1 MALPKHLSFLRRGS
15 GGQCLEIFLDPICPA
30 SARAYHSITDNVL
43 PLIDAG
49 GKYHGQMSLV
59 TRIYPHPVHYLAG
72 FHTEALLLFGKTYP
86 EQFWDYFGQIFG
98 LMSKH
103 GAVEGNEFTGNQIR
117 DQLTE
122 LAMEVAEK
130 ANSIDKSSRA
140 SKTKEFREKLVNIPP
155 PSGRGPAEN
164 DVSKDLKY
172 LVRVGR
178 QNGIIVTL
186 TGLFNGVRD
195 DSISSSWGKDEWEKY
210 LASKLP

>member
-1 MALPKHLSFLRRGS
+1 
-15 GGQCLEIFLDPICPA
+15 
-30 SARAYHSITDNVL
+30 
-43 PLIDAG
+43 
-49 GKYHGQMSLV
+49 
-59 TRIYPHPVHYLAG
+59 
-72 FHTEALLLFGKTYP
+72 
-86 EQFWDYFGQIFG
+86 
-98 LMSKH
+98 MSKH

-172 LVRVGR
+172 LGALIPSTPLRAML
-178 QNGIIVTL
+178 NNL
-186 TGLFNGVRD
+186 
-195 DSISSSWGKDEWEKY
+195 
-210 LASKLP
+210 